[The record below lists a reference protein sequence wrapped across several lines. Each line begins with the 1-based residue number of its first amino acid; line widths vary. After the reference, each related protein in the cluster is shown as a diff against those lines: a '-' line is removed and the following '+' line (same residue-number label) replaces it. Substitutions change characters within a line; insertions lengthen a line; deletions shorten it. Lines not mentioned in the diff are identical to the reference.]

1 VPGFQDAYGPLR
13 FTVDDGVGRVTIDHP
28 PTNLVD
34 GVFIAALIG
43 LLADLEAD
51 QATGTPTVR
60 ALLFRSHDP
69 DFFLMH
75 GDVHGILALPTGEP
89 AQRAH
94 EPNVAAATFQR
105 VSELPLVS
113 IGLIDGAA
121 RGGGAEFLTALDFRI
136 GTPRTVLGQ
145 PEVAMGILP
154 GAGGTSRLPRL
165 LGRGRALD
173 VILTGRDVAAGE
185 AVAIGWLDVV
195 VQPDEL
201 EADGLLLARRVAAM
215 PPASVA
221 AVKRVVDVS
230 IGTRDLTLALTAETD
245 AFGRLIASGGHTAPM
260 QRFLDAGGQTRDG
273 EVTRMAAIVDAMLDG
288 RSGA

>member
-1 VPGFQDAYGPLR
+1 VQDAYGPLG

-51 QATGTPTVR
+51 QATGQPTVR
-60 ALLFRSHDP
+60 ALVFRSADP

-75 GDVHGILALPTGEP
+75 GDVHGILAMPTGGP
-89 AQRAH
+89 AERAN
-94 EPNVAAATFQR
+94 EPNVAATTFQR
-105 VSELPLVS
+105 VSELPIVSVGLV
-113 IGLIDGAA
+113 DGAA

-145 PEVAMGILP
+145 PEVPMGILP

-173 VILTGRDVAAGE
+173 VILTGRDVDAEE
-185 AVAIGWLDVV
+185 ALAIGWLDVV
-195 VQPDEL
+195 VAPDEL
-201 EADGLLLARRVAAM
+201 EPDGLAFARRVAAM

-245 AFGRLIASGGHTAPM
+245 AFGRLIAGGGHQEPM
-260 QRFLDAGGQTRDG
+260 RRFLAAGGQTRDG
-273 EVTRMAAIVDAMLDG
+273 ERTRMAEIVDGMLEG
-288 RSGA
+288 

>member
-1 VPGFQDAYGPLR
+1 VQDAYGPLG

-51 QATGTPTVR
+51 QATGQPTVR
-60 ALLFRSHDP
+60 ALVFRSADP

-75 GDVHGILALPTGEP
+75 GDVHGILAMPTGGP
-89 AQRAH
+89 AERAN
-94 EPNVAAATFQR
+94 EPNVAATTFQR
-105 VSELPLVS
+105 VSELPIVSVGLV
-113 IGLIDGAA
+113 DGAA

-145 PEVAMGILP
+145 PEVPMGILP

-173 VILTGRDVAAGE
+173 VILTGRDVDAEE
-185 AVAIGWLDVV
+185 ALAIGWLDVV
-195 VQPDEL
+195 VAPDEL
-201 EADGLLLARRVAAM
+201 EPDGLAFARRVAAM

-245 AFGRLIASGGHTAPM
+245 AFGRLIAGGGHQARRGRIVGSGGETG
-260 QRFLDAGGQTRDG
+260 D
-273 EVTRMAAIVDAMLDG
+273 
-288 RSGA
+288 